1 MKIKSAVLIQLSR
14 VWLKGLWIEGVE
26 SSRFTVLL
34 TYLAGDYNLKQSKLH
49 EGCDMD
55 FLQEGPYRE
64 CRGKNAGRKESCKTR
79 EGE

>member
-1 MKIKSAVLIQLSR
+1 M
-14 VWLKGLWIEGVE
+14 VWLKVLWIEGVE

-49 EGCDMD
+49 EGYGMD
-55 FLQEGPYRE
+55 FPQEGPYRE
-64 CRGKNAGRKESCKTR
+64 CRGKNARRKESCKSQ